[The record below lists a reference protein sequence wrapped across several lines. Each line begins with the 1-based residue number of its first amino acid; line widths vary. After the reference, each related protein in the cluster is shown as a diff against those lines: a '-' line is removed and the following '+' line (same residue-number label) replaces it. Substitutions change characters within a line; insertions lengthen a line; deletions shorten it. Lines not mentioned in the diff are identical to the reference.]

1 MRYMI
6 IMKKVFII
14 LDEIKKEGFG
24 KRMVFSIKYLFNIIF
39 SNFHYLTN
47 NLKFP
52 YLLIWYTKIF

>member
-1 MRYMI
+1 MI
-6 IMKKVFII
+6 LKKIFHI
-14 LDEIKKEGFG
+14 LDEIKRDHPEKG
-24 KRMVFSIKYLFNIIF
+24 MVFSIKYLFNIIF